1 MQGHISI
8 WSLASEYPIGRHNRG
23 VTLEV
28 TKDGRIVQCRGF
40 ANRLPHGNEVT
51 MAKRWANEHDV
62 TWAALER

>member
-1 MQGHISI
+1 
-8 WSLASEYPIGRHNRG
+8 

-51 MAKRWANEHDV
+51 MAKRWANEHDL